1 MDQPL
6 LTGLLLVA
14 TPVLEDPNFRR
25 SVVLVVDDNT
35 DEGTVGVIVNRPS
48 ETAVSDVLS
57 GWGGFASDPAVM
69 FAGGPV
75 GTEAGLALGVPASS
89 KDAPLGW
96 RPLERLGEES
106 QVSGLGVVDLETPP
120 EVLGGGLEA
129 LRVFA
134 GYAGWGT
141 EQLRA
146 EIDEGA
152 WYVLP
157 ATDADVFSAE
167 PENLWSRVLR
177 RQGGDLALVSTF
189 PEDPRLN

>member
-14 TPVLEDPNFRR
+14 TPLLEDPNFRR
-25 SVVLVVDDNT
+25 SVVLVIDDNA
-35 DEGTVGVIVNRPS
+35 DEGTLGVIVNRPS
-48 ETAVSDVLS
+48 ETAVEEVLP
-57 GWGGFASDPAVM
+57 GWGGHANAPTVM

-75 GTEAGLALGVPASS
+75 GAGSGLALGVPRGD
-89 KDAPLGW
+89 DAPLGW
-96 RPLERLGEES
+96 RPLERLGEDS
-106 QVSGLGVVDLETPP
+106 QVSGVGVVDLDTPP
-120 EVLGGGLEA
+120 EVMSGALGS
-129 LRVFA
+129 LRIFA

-141 EQLRA
+141 EQLRE

-157 ATDADVFSAE
+157 ATCADVFSGV
-167 PENLWSRVLR
+167 PETLWSQVLR

-189 PEDPRLN
+189 PDDPRLN

>member
-14 TPVLEDPNFRR
+14 TPLLEDPNFRR
-25 SVVLVVDDNT
+25 AVVLVLDDDT
-35 DEGTVGVIVNRPS
+35 DEGTIGVIVNRPS

-57 GWGGFASDPAVM
+57 GWSGYASDPAVM
-69 FAGGPV
+69 FSGGPV
-75 GTEAGLALGVPASS
+75 GAEAGLALGVPVGD
-89 KDAPLGW
+89 DAPLGW
-96 RPLERLGEES
+96 RPLEGLGDAS
-106 QVSGLGVVDLETPP
+106 QVSHLGVVDLDTPP
-120 EVLGGGLEA
+120 EVLGGALGS

-134 GYAGWGT
+134 GYAGWGK
-141 EQLRA
+141 EQLRG

-157 ATDADVFSAE
+157 ATDADVFAAH
-167 PENLWSRVLR
+167 PESLWSAVLR

-189 PEDPRLN
+189 PDDPRLN